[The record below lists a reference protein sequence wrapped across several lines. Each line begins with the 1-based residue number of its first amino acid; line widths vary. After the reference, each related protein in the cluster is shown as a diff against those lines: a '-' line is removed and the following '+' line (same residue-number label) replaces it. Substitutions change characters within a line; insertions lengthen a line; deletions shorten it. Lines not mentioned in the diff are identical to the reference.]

1 VSPEFRN
8 EIRGWLFPFATFWF
22 KNFGNYAHRV
32 RHHPMEMTLK
42 NVVPYAA
49 MSLWNWTM
57 FPECEESLGDW
68 WKFVPHICTGYMT
81 EEGKHIVIA
90 VQTPVDMAASMVGL
104 DRLPDRI
111 ARVAQGKET
120 IDEAAL
126 GQLQDTFLGIPRE
139 AWKLLNP
146 FAKVIEGVLRNKD
159 PFTGRQIVPDGTQGR
174 HNLWGDTREHWPQT
188 AKGKELM
195 AAFIMRTILTPYAQY
210 VRTSRLSEEGESWK
224 KFLFYGPLD
233 IRRAAGIREVDFRG
247 AERADWYEDR
257 YEVEGLMLEKL
268 YAIEDVYLSFKRG
281 ELTQDEY
288 SAQRVKI
295 LDRPGR
301 GPNAQQL
308 VSLIRS
314 NRVRVLV
321 LKDQLR
327 AAEDKTAAER
337 QDIVKQIDRLQF
349 RQRQGS
355 YRQLPL
361 SIRRGVPRP
370 TYTERELPP
379 LPPGS
384 EAPAPPP

>member
-1 VSPEFRN
+1 
-8 EIRGWLFPFATFWF
+8 
-22 KNFGNYAHRV
+22 
-32 RHHPMEMTLK
+32 
-42 NVVPYAA
+42 
-49 MSLWNWTM
+49 
-57 FPECEESLGDW
+57 
-68 WKFVPHICTGYMT
+68 MT

-120 IDEAAL
+120 IQEAAV
-126 GQLQDTFLGIPRE
+126 GQLQDTFLGMPRE

-146 FAKVIEGVLRNKD
+146 FAKMIEGVLRNKD

-174 HNLWGDTREHWPQT
+174 HNLWGDRTEYWPQT
-188 AKGKELM
+188 TKGKELM
-195 AAFIMRTILTPYAQY
+195 AEFMIRTIITPYAQY
-210 VRTSRLSEEGESWK
+210 VRTSRLSEPGEGIWK
-224 KFLFYGPLD
+224 FIAYGPFD
-233 IRRAAGIREVDFRG
+233 IRRAAGIREVDYRG
-247 AERADWYEDR
+247 AERAQWYKER

-321 LKDQLR
+321 LQDQLR
-327 AAEDKTAAER
+327 AAEDKTEAER
-337 QDIVKQIDRLQF
+337 QDIISQMDRLRF
-349 RQRQGS
+349 RQQQGS
-355 YRQLPL
+355 YRSLPL
-361 SIRRGVPRP
+361 SIRRGVRRP
-370 TYTERELPP
+370 TYTPRF
-379 LPPGS
+379 PPGS
-384 EAPAPPP
+384 EAPPPPP